1 MGSESDDSEAL
12 CVCLDGEGRVEGSG
26 GYASAGLRVFER
38 LLSLRPSALASLRS
52 DCLLASW
59 PLAKGS
65 FWVGHGQT
73 PRSGMED
80 LALRIL
86 AMHTGKLPHALLAGA
101 EWWANVS
108 RSDTMDRVDGYGDI
122 GFHFDKDEAIYGT
135 HGLII
140 HPLLSTVTYLSDDGA
155 PTVVLPRG
163 RITPT
168 GEYMV
173 DKLPEAIV
181 VPPRVGRHVCFDGRW
196 TILACPTSSS

>member
-1 MGSESDDSEAL
+1 
-12 CVCLDGEGRVEGSG
+12 
-26 GYASAGLRVFER
+26 
-38 LLSLRPSALASLRS
+38 
-52 DCLLASW
+52 
-59 PLAKGS
+59 
-65 FWVGHGQT
+65 
-73 PRSGMED
+73 MED

-155 PTVVLPRG
+155 PTVVLPMG

-168 GEYMV
+168 GEYTV

-196 TILACPTSSS
+196 TILACPPVPLESSEPHSGSEAPPWIARCNLTFTMPCTDFYMARPSRSYPNLPRLAASFLTNVSLSASMYG